1 MKKLLMIICG
11 ILCLTAGSAL
21 AADIPTYDKANAAVD
36 GRAIADA
43 VDQANRPKQDLLV
56 FAVMTLKSGD
66 TVSDTRK
73 VILKTKTYGDVQRA
87 LFRFMDS
94 LKRGTTF
101 LTIEHKGEDNE
112 QYLYLPSMG
121 RPRQIA
127 TADRQN
133 DFEDTDLTNEELGGR
148 KVEDYTYQRRKD
160 AELRGQKVYVLVGK
174 SKDPNARFPRYIAWI
189 DQATFI
195 PLQAKIY
202 NKDNKL
208 QKVVVMG
215 GIKKVGSIHIPFTTV
230 AKDLLRNHTTILAVK
245 EAKTDTGMSGV
256 LFDKNKMGNTW
267 EENF

>member
-1 MKKLLMIICG
+1 MKKLIMVICG
-11 ILCLTAGSAL
+11 MLCLTAGMCF
-21 AADIPTYDKANAAVD
+21 AADIPAYDKANSASD
-36 GRAIADA
+36 GKAIADQ

-66 TVSDTRK
+66 SVSDTRK
-73 VILKTKTYGDVQRA
+73 MILKTKTYGDVQRA

-160 AELRGQKVYVLVGK
+160 AKVRGREAYVIVAK
-174 SKDPNARFPRYIAWI
+174 SKDANARFPRYIAWI
-189 DQATFI
+189 DQATFV

-208 QKVVVMG
+208 QKVMVAG
-215 GIKKVGSIHIPFTTV
+215 NIKQVGSIHLPFTTV
-230 AKDLLRNHTTILAVK
+230 AKDLLREHTTILSVK
-245 EAKTDTGMSGV
+245 EAKADTGLDGT
-256 LFDKNKMGNTW
+256 LFDKNKMGTTW
-267 EENF
+267 KENF